1 MNIIFQSKLYWV
13 NNREHRGNLMW
24 LETALVK
31 HELARYEEV
40 LRVLAFLLIDV
51 HLNKFGRAEAV
62 IW

>member
-1 MNIIFQSKLYWV
+1 
-13 NNREHRGNLMW
+13 MW